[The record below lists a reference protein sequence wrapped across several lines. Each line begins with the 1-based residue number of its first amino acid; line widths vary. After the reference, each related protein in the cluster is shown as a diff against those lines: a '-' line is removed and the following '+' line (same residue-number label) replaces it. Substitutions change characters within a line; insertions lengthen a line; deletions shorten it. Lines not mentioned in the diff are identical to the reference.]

1 MDEEILAE
9 MLRVE
14 ELDTEVE
21 DVVYPDPPQ
30 TQIEIDMTPVEK
42 NPEVIINEDDENDT
56 EPDEGWFGV
65 GRGEEE

>member
-1 MDEEILAE
+1 

-21 DVVYPDPPQ
+21 DVVYPEPPQ
-30 TQIEIDMTPVEK
+30 TEIEIDMTPVEK
-42 NPEVIINEDDENDT
+42 NSEVIINEDDENDT